1 MRRALLP
8 TLLTLAAAAPGL
20 AADWI
25 DPAAEAWALPAPA
38 RYKSAAL
45 AGPYEAG
52 DIVQGYAQAYREGR
66 SGMVFW
72 AGEPGVMFT
81 ERSTIRNHGSTWDY
95 DRRVPLVFYGPGQ
108 IRQVD
113 MGAAAGQSF
122 HIPLTFSA
130 LADVPVPGHVE
141 GRAWPEIFEPEREP
155 VRAMAIVVMDQVG
168 AHDIERFAE
177 RMPNLARFR
186 REGADF
192 PQVRNAW
199 LPTVTACAH
208 AGVGTGVPP
217 RVNGVAN
224 NFFLRPDKA
233 GLYDVFKHP
242 EGGVD
247 IDTLDVPTFGEWL
260 DEFHGNE
267 SVVISQVYAHYA
279 ALAMGGKGAAR
290 EGGDKDLVIWYDGKA
305 GRPTTDERYFQLPG
319 YLRRSSVQPVV
330 DRFQADIRAQFDS
343 LKTGWPQRELSEFQ
357 AVKATPHFARW
368 QAENFL
374 SMVIRER
381 VGTDDVPDL
390 VMVNLKSTDA
400 IGHVFG
406 HDHRAYADALR
417 EVDTFLGK
425 LAQTLDLR
433 AGKGRWALAVTADH
447 GLAPDD
453 ARRRVMEDL
462 AAQVNAGLPDG
473 DGDGV
478 GPVVDGRAYMLFVDM
493 DELAQDGLTLEDVRD
508 ELAKDP
514 DVRQAWTAAEVE
526 AAQRKIVRAAHPQH

>member
-8 TLLTLAAAAPGL
+8 TLLTLTAAAAP

-25 DPAAEAWALPAPA
+25 DPAAEAWHMPAPPEY
-38 RYKSAAL
+38 RSAAH
-45 AGPYEAG
+45 AGPWDADGVLE
-52 DIVQGYAQAYREGR
+52 GYAQAYRKGK
-66 SGMVFW
+66 SGLIFW

-95 DRRVPLVFYGPGQ
+95 DRRVPLAFYGPGQ
-108 IRQVD
+108 IRRKH
-113 MGAAAGQSF
+113 MGDAAGQSF

-141 GRAWPEIFEPEREP
+141 GRAWPEIFEPKREP
-155 VRAMAIVVMDQVG
+155 VRALAIVVLDQVG
-168 AHDIERFAE
+168 AHDVERFAD
-177 RMPNLARFR
+177 RMPNLSRIR
-186 REGADF
+186 SQGANF
-192 PQVRNAW
+192 PEVRNAW
-199 LPTVTACAH
+199 LPTVTSCAH

-224 NFFLRPDKA
+224 NFFMKPDKT

-242 EGGVD
+242 HGGVD

-260 DEFHGNE
+260 DRFHDNE
-267 SVVISQVYAHYA
+267 SVIISQVYAHYA
-279 ALAMGGKGAAR
+279 ALAMGGKGKAR
-290 EGGDKDLVIWYDGKA
+290 EGGDDDIVVWYDPRA
-305 GRPTTDERYFQLPG
+305 GRPTTDERYFRLPG
-319 YLRRSSVQPVV
+319 YLRRRSVHKVV
-330 DRFQADIRAQFDS
+330 DRFRADIRAQFDT
-343 LKTGWPQRELSEFQ
+343 LTPEWPHRGAPEFRV
-357 AVKATPHFARW
+357 VKVTPHFARW

-374 SMVIRER
+374 TMVVRER

-425 LAQTLDLR
+425 LMKLLDAR
-433 AGKGRWALAVTADH
+433 AGEGRWALAITADH
-447 GLAPDD
+447 GLSPDD

-462 AAQVNAGLPDG
+462 AAQLNEQLPDG
-473 DGDGV
+473 DGDGK
-478 GPVVDGRAYMLFVDM
+478 GPVVDGRAYMLFVDT
-493 DELAQDGLTLEDVRD
+493 DELAQDGLTLKDVRAQL
-508 ELAKDP
+508 EKDP
-514 DVRQAWTAAEVE
+514 DVRKAWTAADVE
-526 AAQRKIVRAAHPQH
+526 AVQRKLAKAARPQG